1 MRTPNNTMP
10 RKSKAQVAKAIPS
23 REESSFSA
31 GPFYWRMPLPPAKH
45 DLMQQVASFWTED
58 RLRTHLMPFVQ
69 NAPASFL
76 VPVNPDDP
84 KQGNVTMTL
93 ADWYLVRYVHDK
105 KLLVRLGN
113 IETARDVLS
122 IAESAV
128 IGDSV
133 RVSEVLSSHTE
144 AYTRDLFSASCR
156 GALVFF
162 ELDGARYRVSPA
174 QLNMYRVSSVLG
186 ITDLLFRNAKDV
198 LQHMRAFKVRVQSS
212 AGKLVTRVKDKAR
225 TGVRS
230 PATFCVVQPHW
241 VRTGPCSPAR
251 ERRYRTIVGKPPK

>member
-1 MRTPNNTMP
+1 MP
-10 RKSKAQVAKAIPS
+10 RKSKLQVEKAIPARS
-23 REESSFSA
+23 EAADGA
-31 GPFYWRMPLPPAKH
+31 GLFYWRTLAPNKAELVRTLAP
-45 DLMQQVASFWTED
+45 FWTEA
-58 RLRTHLMPFVQ
+58 RVRAHLMPFVQ
-69 NAPASFL
+69 NTPRECL
-76 VPVNPDDP
+76 VPVDPDEP
-84 KQGNVTMTL
+84 RLGSVTMTL
-93 ADWYLVRYVHDK
+93 ADWYLVRYVHDR
-105 KLLVRLGN
+105 KLTVKLADVDR
-113 IETARDVLS
+113 VLS
-122 IAESAV
+122 IAESAI

-174 QLNMYRVSSVLG
+174 QLNMYRVSSLLG
-186 ITDLLFRNAKDV
+186 TTDLLFATAKDV
-198 LQHMRAFKVRVQSS
+198 LAHMRAFKVRVQSS

-241 VRTGPCSPAR
+241 IRTGPCSPDR
-251 ERRYRTIVGKPPK
+251 EKRYRTIVGKPPK